1 MATAISDSNTIEFD
15 GARSMAMHA
24 RVAHIDKQTQSLKF
38 RLSSI
43 LQSSLD
49 LDQVLAVFLEE
60 LEPQLEINGLAY
72 VSESFGLNIQ
82 LGKRSTHSC
91 GYRLITQKDYLGE
104 ISFYRSNRFKEND
117 LVLIEDLLSTLICPL
132 RNALQYREAIIA
144 SLTDPLTGAGNR
156 IALEN
161 TLKREVDLAKRHH
174 SPLSLIVI
182 DVDDFKK
189 INDNHGHKAGDQ
201 VLKQIVATL
210 QEVNRQT
217 DLVYRF
223 GGEEFVVILNETSL
237 HGATVIAER
246 IREAVAEREVCVGD
260 ENIQVTVSIGA
271 TTLKSSDSRDNL
283 FQRADKALYQ
293 AKDQGKNLV
302 IGI

>member
-15 GARSMAMHA
+15 GAKSIPIHA
-24 RVAHIDKQTQSLKF
+24 GLPRVDKQIQSMKL

-49 LDQVLAVFLEE
+49 LEQVLATFLEE
-60 LEPQLEINGLAY
+60 LNPLLELRGLTY
-72 VSESFGLNIQ
+72 VSESFGLNLH

-104 ISFYRSNRFKEND
+104 VTFYRSNRFKEND
-117 LVLIEDLLSTLICPL
+117 LELIEDLLSTLICPL

-161 TLKREVDLAKRHH
+161 TLRREVELAKRHQ

-189 INDNHGHKAGDQ
+189 INDQHGHKAGDV
-201 VLKQIVATL
+201 VLKKIVATML
-210 QEVNRQT
+210 EVNRQT

-237 HGATVIAER
+237 HGATVIADR
-246 IREAVAEREVCVGD
+246 IREAIAEREVCIGS
-260 ENIQVTVSIGA
+260 EYIQVTVSIGA
-271 TTLKSSDSRDNL
+271 TTLKPSDSRDAL

-302 IGI
+302 VGV